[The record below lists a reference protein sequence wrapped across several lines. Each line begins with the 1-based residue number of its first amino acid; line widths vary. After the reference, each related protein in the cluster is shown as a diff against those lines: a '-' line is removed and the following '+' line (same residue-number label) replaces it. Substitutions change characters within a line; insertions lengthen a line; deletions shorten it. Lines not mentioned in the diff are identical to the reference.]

1 MSRRSNIDYF
11 KNETTATKPL
21 TVETE
26 RRVRFEEVDPL
37 SIVWHGRYPGYF
49 EDGRAALGE
58 KYHLSYLDMYR
69 ERFLAPIVQ
78 IHIDYHNPLYFSE
91 DFKIITSL
99 HWTKAVKLNFSY
111 KIINSNN
118 KTIASGYTVQ
128 LFIDLNREV
137 LLVRPEYIENFFTRW
152 QENRL

>member
-1 MSRRSNIDYF
+1 MSRRSKIDYF
-11 KNETTATKPL
+11 KSETAAT
-21 TVETE
+21 
-26 RRVRFEEVDPL
+26 
-37 SIVWHGRYPGYF
+37 
-49 EDGRAALGE
+49 

-78 IHIDYHNPLYFSE
+78 MHIDYHNPLYFSE
-91 DFKIITSL
+91 DFRIITSL
-99 HWTKAVKLNFSY
+99 HWTGAVKLNFSY

-128 LFIDLNREV
+128 LFTDLNREV

-152 QENRL
+152 RENRL